1 MSPALV
7 WVAVLAAGA
16 IGALFAR
23 AVMRAELAAAWSI
36 VADLGDV
43 VTEQDKQLTALRK
56 ELAGHR
62 RARLHREVAAI
73 NTATTAPPDAW
84 MAVAD
89 AVREHDERV
98 AARMRERIAAEAQ
111 AYLRKQAP

>member
-7 WVAVLAAGA
+7 WVAVLAAAA

-36 VADLGDV
+36 VADLVDV
-43 VTEQDKQLTALRK
+43 EVEQDKQLTALRK
-56 ELAGHR
+56 ELAGH
-62 RARLHREVAAI
+62 
-73 NTATTAPPDAW
+73 TATDAQPDSLTAL
-84 MAVAD
+84 VD
-89 AVREHDERV
+89 AVREGDERL

-111 AYLRKQAP
+111 AYLREQAP